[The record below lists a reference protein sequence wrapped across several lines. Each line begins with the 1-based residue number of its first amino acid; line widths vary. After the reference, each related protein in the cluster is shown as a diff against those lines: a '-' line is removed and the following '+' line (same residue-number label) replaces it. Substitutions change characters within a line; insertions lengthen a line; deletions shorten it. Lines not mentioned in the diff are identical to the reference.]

1 MFYSLWCGGT
11 KHNYPLTCFARQAGR
26 QVLHSK
32 APVACS
38 SNSVSNE
45 GEKAESRQG
54 EVHFTHSPSSSNP
67 RLHDWPL
74 PAQGPAPMSEWIS
87 QHQQQATAATAGSS
101 MPAASGAGASEY

>member
-26 QVLHSK
+26 QVLHS
-32 APVACS
+32 
-38 SNSVSNE
+38 
-45 GEKAESRQG
+45 
-54 EVHFTHSPSSSNP
+54 PSSSNP

-74 PAQGPAPMSEWIS
+74 PAQGPAPMSGSVSIS
-87 QHQQQATAATAGSS
+87 NRQQQQQAAGTAGSS